1 MSSNVSSLSSNIDHL
16 IIKSIIKK
24 KVDGQKKT

>member
-16 IIKSIIKK
+16 IIKSIIKE